1 MHSNIS
7 QKIFTP
13 AVRKRTSLFLLVFV
27 VMVTVVSLSSLH
39 AADATFEVEEKN
51 FKSSL
56 SYYVYIMYEE
66 LYSGNF
72 IAQGIGDK
80 LFLSFSDPD
89 SKLKVVWDFLQD
101 GVYKI
106 AMTVGELLIVLY
118 FMIEM
123 IERSTADNF
132 TIEHFVKM
140 LIKVFVA
147 FAIIVNFEMLMDLIL
162 KASSSFMVDA
172 GNINVANSEALAEK
186 ADELAQAGVIKA
198 MGAMLQM
205 ILPYILVFFSKIV
218 VSAVAYGR
226 LLEFA
231 VRTALAP
238 LALANMFSG
247 GFNSPGSR
255 YIRKLTA
262 VALQGA
268 VITLILHGMV
278 LVMGTAGANVIAI
291 VALFLIAA
299 SLVVKSQSIAN
310 DLVGV

>member
-7 QKIFTP
+7 QKIFTS

-27 VMVTVVSLSSLH
+27 VTVTVVSILPLY

-56 SYYVYIMYEE
+56 AYYVYIMYEE

-72 IAQGIGDK
+72 IADDIGDK
-80 LFLSFSDPD
+80 LFLSFSDG
-89 SKLKVVWDFLQD
+89 KLQVVWDFLQD
-101 GVYKI
+101 GVYKV

-118 FMIEM
+118 FMVEM

-147 FAIIVNFEMLMDLIL
+147 FAIIVNFEYLMDLIL
-162 KASSSFMVDA
+162 KASSSFMVKA
-172 GNINVANSEALAEK
+172 GNINVANSEALTEK
-186 ADELAQAGVIKA
+186 AEELAQAGVIKA

-255 YIRKLTA
+255 YMRKLVA

>member
-1 MHSNIS
+1 MHNSIS
-7 QKIFTP
+7 ENLCSP
-13 AVRKRTSLFLLVFV
+13 NVGKRASLFLLVFV
-27 VMVTVVSLSSLH
+27 VIMTIVSFIPLY
-39 AADATFEVEEKN
+39 AADTSYLTEDD

-56 SYYVYIMYEE
+56 AYYVYIMYEE

-72 IAQGIGDK
+72 IADDIGDK

-89 SKLKVVWDFLQD
+89 SKLKVVWDFLKD
-101 GVYKI
+101 GVYEV
-106 AMTVGELLIVLY
+106 AMAVGETLIVLY

-123 IERSTADNF
+123 IERSTADNV

-147 FAIIVNFEMLMDLIL
+147 FAIIVNFEYLMDLIL

-172 GNINVANSEALAEK
+172 GNMNVGNSEALAEK
-186 ADELAQAGVIKA
+186 ADKLAQVGVIKA
-198 MGAMLQM
+198 MGEMLQM

-218 VSAVAYGR
+218 VSAIAYGR

-238 LALANMFSG
+238 LALANMFGG

-255 YIRKLTA
+255 YMRKLVA

-268 VITLILHGMV
+268 VITLVLHSMV
-278 LVMGTAGANVIAI
+278 LVMGAAGANIIAI

-299 SLVVKSQSIAN
+299 SLVIKSQTIAN